1 MDPET
6 EPFEELEQSL
16 ADGIAAVMAAGED
29 LEEPADLAD
38 LYLEELNRLWANPPE
53 ARMFLA

>member
-16 ADGIAAVMAAGED
+16 ADGIAAGEE
-29 LEEPADLAD
+29 LEEPVDLAD

>member
-1 MDPET
+1 MDPKT

-53 ARMFLA
+53 ERMFLA

>member
-38 LYLEELNRLWANPPE
+38 LYLEELNRQWANPPE
-53 ARMFLA
+53 ERMFLA